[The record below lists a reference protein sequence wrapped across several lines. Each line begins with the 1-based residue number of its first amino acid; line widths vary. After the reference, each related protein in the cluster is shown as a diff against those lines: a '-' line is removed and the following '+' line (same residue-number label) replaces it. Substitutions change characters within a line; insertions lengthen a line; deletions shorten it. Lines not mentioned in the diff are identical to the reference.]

1 MHDYSTTNQTLFVV
15 LDIGKNVHWLGAYA
29 GFGLKEVLSP
39 FKLRSDQSGLAQ
51 VTTALDALLGCGAYD
66 QVVLGHEPTGIYHEA
81 WSHALADRYQAHRQG
96 EASPPLDYRFLNP
109 IASKKRREAQ
119 ANGRQRKTDPIDLGA
134 IALCLRDGQG
144 QPAFL
149 PTAENLPFQL
159 WGRAYRQLERERRYL
174 SRALLS
180 QLDRLWPGAVVN
192 VKRFKTMHP
201 DLEAPVPLVFSKP
214 LERQRLQA
222 ILTHAPNPYDLL
234 ALGPE
239 GIQAFLRTHVGRC
252 GPKTAQQVYQV
263 LHKAVLPPPE
273 VAALLADYL
282 HADFLHYQ
290 MLAQRLD
297 TLADQAESLVPASPA
312 AVLTAIPGL
321 SPLLAAR
328 YLAYLGHP
336 QRFQTPGQIWAFAG
350 FDLVTEESGDYRRV
364 GHITKKGAPG
374 LRDTLFMIGFHM
386 ANNIP
391 ALERLKKRALS
402 RGLGKIGATIHV
414 AQKANRIC
422 HHLLY
427 HQCPFDPTK
436 LR

>member
-1 MHDYSTTNQTLFVV
+1 MPDYSTTNDTLFVV
-15 LDIGKNVHWLGAYA
+15 LDIGKNVHWLGAYV
-29 GFGLKEVLSP
+29 GFGLKEVISP
-39 FKLRSDQSGLAQ
+39 FKLRSDQAGFAQ
-51 VTTALDALLGCGAYD
+51 VTTALDALLGCGTYE

-81 WSHALADRYQAHRQG
+81 WARALADRYQAHRQG
-96 EASPPLDYRFLNP
+96 AATPPLDYRFLNP
-109 IASKKRREAQ
+109 LASKKRREAQ
-119 ANGRQRKTDPIDLGA
+119 ANGRKRKTDPLDLKA

-149 PTAENLPFQL
+149 PTEQNLQFQL

-192 VKRFKTMHP
+192 VKRFQKMHP
-201 DLEAPVPLVFSKP
+201 DLEAPVPLVLSKP

-234 ALGPE
+234 ALGQE
-239 GIQAFLRTHVGRC
+239 GIQTFLRTYVGRC

-263 LHKAVLPPPE
+263 LQNALLPPPE

-282 HADFLHYQ
+282 QADFLHYQ
-290 MLAQRLD
+290 TLAQRLE
-297 TLADQAESLVPASPA
+297 TLAQQADSLVPDSPA
-312 AVLTAIPGL
+312 AVLTTTPGI
-321 SPLLAAR
+321 SPFLAAR
-328 YLAYLGHP
+328 YLALLGHP
-336 QRFQTPGQIWAFAG
+336 QRFQKPAQIWAFAG

-364 GHITKKGAPG
+364 GHITKKGAPA

-386 ANNIP
+386 AHNIP
-391 ALERLKKRALS
+391 AIERLKKRALQ

-422 HHLLY
+422 HYLLY

-436 LR
+436 LG